1 MKRKMLISIA
11 LVVIMLLNCMMPLFV
26 VTAAEGEGIQ
36 LNSKLYS
43 AVKASLKDQ
52 KIPFT
57 CNDITHT
64 LTLTEENKSKVTAL
78 YLNENAIADLT
89 GLDYFSSVTRLELS
103 GNNLTKDSNLG
114 VLNSLPLSYL
124 DLSTNQLEDVSEI
137 DALIKSIQDAK
148 GTVVL
153 SGQTVTIVHE
163 AIIDENETSDQ
174 AITASYQLP
183 LILEKAGFVKSAWIK
198 QSGIPEDVY
207 SDYAPSLYSIT
218 NPINA
223 NNNEI
228 KVRIASDKGLA
239 YKGLYK
245 LEIYIY
251 DDPTEAASA
260 ANLNPAATNILNG
273 SRFYIYVVV
282 HGSADTAVFTPD
294 SNLYKAVKKQLTH
307 GQTENPELESYP
319 YQVDA
324 EGLAITNQ
332 YIYMEDEDNEGW
344 LILRNPETREGEFYY
359 NPKSGELYIY
369 EDGYYGDRV
378 SLPVKEVMIRKID
391 SHGYVVYE
399 RKGYEIPVA
408 NYGEHYEFDQ
418 AAGEYVL
425 TVGKDLYIKAYDD
438 AKVFV
443 IKDTV
448 LVNKITSLVLNNKE
462 IRDLSGLEKFVG
474 LESYLNVS
482 HNYLTDIDPIY
493 ELQAEKTA
501 FEAELQ
507 KEYNYWLRDREY
519 GNLTKSLTEVKSNK
533 AGADAQRENIGEAVK
548 EIMKLIKEAS
558 EIERVKET
566 TEEVTNETTGEVETT
581 VKTEPNENYEDELK
595 AKVDAINKILDSI
608 YGYWESDETT
618 GSSHYIKGFLDYL
631 DENLNRLNANIDGVY
646 SYLSILYEIYNNE
659 YKLATLLTPE
669 LNYQTLEEYE
679 AYTNK
684 LLGTTEQVKA
694 MYKAEADRLSNL
706 YGNDALSSF
715 EKMLLSRL
723 LGIGFGGE
731 GNPVSDY
738 FGDVFENTPGDRVF
752 WVEKIK
758 EIRELALFAEM
769 ANYCLI
775 KRMEEPNV
783 GSTYCYIQ
791 EYLKERIK
799 VFELEGI
806 NVDYENE
813 LLALMN
819 DEDFA
824 MPSETSDSLEEFG
837 YPNLTYATVEL
848 LDCLYYYAGM
858 TYEYTDTTVVPSDT
872 IVLPTCIGEYVEIY
886 NIIKDITDFADAEEI
901 ALRADVDA
909 ADEEVAYV
917 YANIKNPNFVKTI
930 YLKETVVDN
939 NHIGDLNLYH
949 DLVALASKFVTNA
962 GEVSRYITLPKL
974 RKLDISYNAELG
986 GFERISEFKGLRE
999 LDANANYITDLSEV
1013 NWSEM
1018 TYLRRLGLAYNYISD
1033 IRALEELNYIRELD
1047 VSHNLIAGEFEFN
1060 FTKVQR
1066 TLKDLDLSYNQIT
1079 GITDIMEYLDMKSG
1093 GHDENYLARED
1104 TININLNNQNIELT
1118 VEEPIYLDQYPNT
1131 VNIDLPKIFTQ
1142 LLAIDVNRTA
1152 FGETSQNGRV
1162 ESEGKYVTLNTNTAG
1177 DKKGVVEVIAMSG
1190 NGSAVDTCVGKGTK
1204 ATINYKVVERKVTK
1218 VTITEKVGM
1227 MKLGESAMF
1236 KAVVEGENLDN
1247 KNIVWEVKGN
1257 SSVDTKI
1264 DADGKLSISPEELA
1278 PVLYVVAKSEFDQ
1291 TKFDQ
1296 VEVEVYENK
1305 PVVVTMELT
1314 PETAVVKTGA
1324 TQEFTA
1330 TVTAPEGTDTAVVW
1344 TVEGNLSENTKV
1356 SENGVL
1362 TVAADETAETLTV
1375 KATSKA
1381 DDRVNKTASVTVE
1394 KVVTKVEKVTV
1405 APSADV
1411 KVKPGTTQKFT
1422 ATVEG
1427 TNLTDTTVTWTVSGN
1442 TSANTVIS
1450 EDGTLTVAADE
1461 TSKTLTVTATANADK
1476 TVKATVNVTVDIAPI
1491 VDGVKLGYKVE
1502 DEYLTTINPKT
1513 PVSAF
1518 KSKLLNND
1526 DYKVVIM
1533 KDGKEVTSGNVATGM
1548 YVQIQDK
1555 DGNVVGNG
1563 NELLV
1568 YQIVVTGDVNGDG
1581 LANSLDSIAIKA
1593 HRNEV
1598 RGQELVGEGL
1608 EAADINGDGNINVV
1622 DTKLLLY
1629 HRAEVK
1635 GYNLNYSK

>member
-137 DALIKSIQDAK
+137 DALIKSIQDEK

-163 AIIDENETSDQ
+163 AIIDEDETSDQ

-282 HGSADTAVFTPD
+282 HGSDDTAVFTPD

-324 EGLAITNQ
+324 EGLAITNK

-369 EDGYYGDRV
+369 EEGYFGDRV

-443 IKDTV
+443 IKNTV

-482 HNYLTDIDPIY
+482 HNYLTNIDPIY

-501 FEAELQ
+501 FEVELQ
-507 KEYNYWLRDREY
+507 KEYNYWLKDREF
-519 GNLTKSLTEVKSNK
+519 GNLTKSLAGAKSNK
-533 AGADAQRENIGEAVK
+533 DGADAQRDNIGEAVK
-548 EIMKLIKEAS
+548 AIMKLFEEAS
-558 EIERVKET
+558 KIEKQKET
-566 TEEVTNETTGEVETT
+566 TEEVTNDDGTTETK
-581 VKTEPNENYEDELK
+581 VKVEPNENYEEELK
-595 AKVDAINKILDSI
+595 AKIDAINGHLDSI
-608 YGYWESDETT
+608 YGYWEVDETT
-618 GSSHYIKGFLDYL
+618 GSASYIKGYMDYL
-631 DENLNRLNANIDGVY
+631 DDNLADLNSDIDDVY
-646 SYLSILYEIYNNE
+646 SYLTILYDIYNNE
-659 YKLATLLTPE
+659 YKLATLLTPD

-679 AYTNK
+679 AYKNK
-684 LLGTTEQVKA
+684 LLGTTEQVKSIYQNA
-694 MYKAEADRLSNL
+694 TSRLANL
-706 YGNDALSSF
+706 YGTDAISEF
-715 EKMLLSRL
+715 EKMLMRDVM
-723 LGIGFGGE
+723 GIDFSVD
-731 GNPVSDY
+731 GNPISEHFNEV
-738 FGDVFENTPGDRVF
+738 FGNTPGDRVF
-752 WVEKIK
+752 WVERI
-758 EIRELALFAEM
+758 EELRELALFAEM

-775 KRMEEPNV
+775 KRMETPNV
-783 GSTYCYIQ
+783 GSTYCFIQ

-806 NVDYENE
+806 NVDYEKE

-819 DEDFA
+819 DEQFDMLNPTGFG
-824 MPSETSDSLEEFG
+824 SLSDYG
-837 YPNLTYATVEL
+837 YPNLTYVTVDL
-848 LDCLYYYAGM
+848 LEDL
-858 TYEYTDTTVVPSDT
+858 YEYAEMVYAYTNSTVNPIDTYYV
-872 IVLPTCIGEYVEIY
+872 PTCVGPYERIY
-886 NIIKDITDFADAEEI
+886 RIIKNVNDFTSADEI
-901 ALRADVDA
+901 AARAGVDA
-909 ADEEVAYV
+909 TDEEVSYV
-917 YANIKNPNFVKTI
+917 YNNIKNPNFVSSI
-930 YLKETVVDN
+930 FLNETVVNEDYV
-939 NHIGDLNLYH
+939 GSLNLYD
-949 DLVALASKFVTNA
+949 DLVALASKFVTNS

-986 GFERISEFKGLRE
+986 GFERISELKGLRE

-1013 NWSEM
+1013 NWLEM

-1060 FTKVQR
+1060 FTKVQK

-1218 VTITEKVGM
+1218 VTITEKVDM

-1247 KNIVWEVKGN
+1247 KNVVWVVNGN
-1257 SSVDTKI
+1257 SSADTKI
-1264 DADGKLSISPEELA
+1264 EADGKLSIAPDELA

-1291 TKFDQ
+1291 TKSDQ

-1305 PVVVTMELT
+1305 PILVSLEVT
-1314 PETAVVKTGA
+1314 PEVAVVKTGD

-1330 TVTAPEGTDTAVVW
+1330 NVTAPEGTDTAVVW

-1362 TVAADETAETLTV
+1362 TVAADETAEALTV
-1375 KATSKA
+1375 KATSKV
-1381 DDRVNKTASVTVE
+1381 DDRVYDSASVTVE
-1394 KVVTKVEKVTV
+1394 KVVTTVDKVTV

-1461 TSKTLTVTATANADK
+1461 TSKTLTVTATANADN

-1608 EAADINGDGNINVV
+1608 EAADINGDGNVNVV